1 MSEVE
6 EKKEILTK
14 KQARIDKAK
23 RMWYRFSRNKMSVVG
38 LVGVI
43 LVILIAIFQDVIA
56 PYPEHAQAYTNYAA
70 VKLAPCKEYLFGTD
84 GTGRDVL
91 SRIIFSFRNALA
103 MGIGVIGIAAP
114 IGVVF
119 EQ

>member
-56 PYPEHAQAYTNYAA
+56 PYPEHAQAY
-70 VKLAPCKEYLFGTD
+70 KMCI
-84 GTGRDVL
+84 RDRNSFFLVRVL
-91 SRIIFSFRNALA
+91 WDLRL
-103 MGIGVIGIAAP
+103 
-114 IGVVF
+114 
-119 EQ
+119 